1 MYAIMTKEELLEILS
16 DLHPEVDFETETSL
30 VDDKI
35 FTSFDIVAITA
46 EISDSFDI
54 LIPAGEIR
62 PENFNSLD
70 ALYALIQKVSDED

>member
-1 MYAIMTKEELLEILS
+1 MTREELLEILA
-16 DLHPEVDFETETSL
+16 DLHPEIDFEAEKSL
-30 VDDKI
+30 VEDKI
-35 FTSFDIVAITA
+35 LTSFDIVAITA

-70 ALYALIQKVSDED
+70 SLFALIQKLSDED